1 MHDAVHAA
9 NSALQ
14 ALTSLQASGEI
25 RSGERL
31 VPGVWVDLDTG
42 QGEAE
47 TALETGGASLL
58 RVKLS
63 PIKAGRWCTLNIDL
77 GNQSAGDTALL
88 GVAIRS
94 RAPRSTT
101 ARLAVRSFLPGGGHH
116 DSFFA
121 DYLVAFGEESTHCDV
136 LWLAREPA
144 LQAVAEWRTLL
155 LFLDPEGFDITFQ
168 DIRLFAA

>member
-14 ALTSLQASGEI
+14 ALIGLQTSGAI

-31 VPGVWVDLDTG
+31 VPGIWVDLDTG

-47 TALETGGASLL
+47 TTLRTGGGSLL
-58 RVKLS
+58 RMTLS
-63 PIKAGRWCTLNIDL
+63 PVRTGRWCTLNIDL

-144 LQAVAEWRTLL
+144 LRAPADWRTLI
-155 LFLDPEGFDITFQ
+155 LFLDPEGFDVSFQ
-168 DIRLFAA
+168 DIRLFTA